1 MASVGPQDLSCSPC
15 YQMTQESFSLS
26 SAYQVCADPF
36 TFKDS
41 TAVNNNNTQ
50 NTTKPVNNT
59 NNNNNGI
66 KPEISSSS
74 SSVVGIAVGVSVG
87 LIVLIGGAIG
97 GLIIW
102 KKKREGSLLTK
113 DSSANDI
120 EKKGER
126 SSRSTLANIKAG
138 LTERNKDESSSAE
151 FSMRNN
157 QNSLD

>member
-1 MASVGPQDLSCSPC
+1 M
-15 YQMTQESFSLS
+15 
-26 SAYQVCADPF
+26 
-36 TFKDS
+36 
-41 TAVNNNNTQ
+41 
-50 NTTKPVNNT
+50 
-59 NNNNNGI
+59 
-66 KPEISSSS
+66 
-74 SSVVGIAVGVSVG
+74 GVSIG
-87 LIVLIGGAIG
+87 LIVIIGGAIG
-97 GLIIW
+97 GWIMW
-102 KKKREGSLLTK
+102 KKKRDGSLLSK